1 MATKKSGGTVKNGR
15 DSGPRY
21 LGVKLYAGEKAK
33 AGSIIIRQAGLVTL
47 PGENT
52 DIGKDYTIYSL
63 AEGTVSFGTKRKMG
77 FNGKSK
83 TKNIVHVKK

>member
-33 AGSIIIRQAGLVTL
+33 AGSIIIRQEGQNTLAGK
-47 PGENT
+47 NT
-52 DIGKDYTIYSL
+52 DMGKDYTIYAL
-63 AEGTVSFGTKRKMG
+63 TEGTVSFSTKRKVG
-77 FNGKSK
+77 FNGKTK
-83 TKNIVHVKK
+83 IKNIVHVK

>member
-1 MATKKSGGTVKNGR
+1 MATKKSAGTTKNGR
-15 DSGPRY
+15 DSNPRY

-33 AGSIIIRQAGLVTL
+33 IGSIIIRQEGLNTLAGS
-47 PGENT
+47 NT
-52 DIGKDYTIYSL
+52 KVGKDYTIYAV

-83 TKNIVHVKK
+83 VKNIVHVK